1 MRHLENVFQM
11 SWRHLC
17 KKFWRRFGKVL
28 KTSWRRMTKANMF
41 VLIKTSWKRLEDV
54 FWRCVTKANI
64 FVLIKMSWRR
74 LEEVFW
80 RQGRKTSSRCLH
92 DVFTKT
98 NTFFFFYIY
107 DTKFK
112 QENKICNHQVLQ
124 KFVYTWEKNKNSE
137 INTSTKINKKNVLAI
152 VL

>member
-1 MRHLENVFQM
+1 MWPRQIFLLIIVFAVPLENVLNLSWKRLEDFLKTCWQEHFNLMRHLENVLKM
-11 SWRHLC
+11 SWRHLY

-54 FWRCVTKANI
+54 FWICVTKANI

-74 LEEVFW
+74 FEEVLW
-80 RQGRKTSSRCLH
+80 RQGRKTSSRRLH

-98 NTFFFFYIY
+98 NVFFFCIY
-107 DTKFK
+107 DTQF
-112 QENKICNHQVLQ
+112 
-124 KFVYTWEKNKNSE
+124 T
-137 INTSTKINKKNVLAI
+137 
-152 VL
+152 